1 MSIDERLL
9 KYDKFILD
17 KMPKKV
23 SYDNIPPNLKRYFI
37 TENNKISISSFTKI
51 KSIDN
56 NIEVKSLATPL
67 LAAMI
72 EEGFFNKAYI
82 HKRT

>member
-37 TENNKISISSFTKI
+37 EFIIGNNFTLHKYTI
-51 KSIDN
+51 KKLI
-56 NIEVKSLATPL
+56 ITKKV
-67 LAAMI
+67 I
-72 EEGFFNKAYI
+72 I
-82 HKRT
+82 